1 MSIVA
6 SLPLHVSPS
15 VRKALG
21 ELSTLLEDYHYSQHA
36 RESIC
41 AYVAREGTVTGA
53 PGLDAEDEADAS
65 WVFENELEPVPFDSE
80 AWDRDQGVIFDVE
93 LLIAGNH
100 PWPLVQD
107 QDDDRTRPDFDASRR
122 AIAASDPLPAEL
134 PESFRLPSEW
144 NDEPLPPIRGGS
156 DEAEPFEPGPDDLAD
171 YAAWSEE
178 LDRRRRTIAYLDGFN
193 AVRNDAQEIPA

>member
-107 QDDDRTRPDFDASRR
+107 QDDDRTAPDFDASRR
-122 AIAASDPLPAEL
+122 AIAASDPIP
-134 PESFRLPSEW
+134 
-144 NDEPLPPIRGGS
+144 PLPPTSGG
-156 DEAEPFEPGPDDLAD
+156 APDDEPEFTPSPAD
-171 YAAWSEE
+171 WEDY
-178 LDRRRRTIAYLDGFN
+178 
-193 AVRNDAQEIPA
+193 RNHFDQHEPMFGYE